1 MKEHLISGTYL
12 TRKKKMIDW
21 TEHGFENEEEV
32 DEFLKEL
39 DEELTM
45 DEEETLGSIV
55 EELSK

>member
-1 MKEHLISGTYL
+1 
-12 TRKKKMIDW
+12 MIDW